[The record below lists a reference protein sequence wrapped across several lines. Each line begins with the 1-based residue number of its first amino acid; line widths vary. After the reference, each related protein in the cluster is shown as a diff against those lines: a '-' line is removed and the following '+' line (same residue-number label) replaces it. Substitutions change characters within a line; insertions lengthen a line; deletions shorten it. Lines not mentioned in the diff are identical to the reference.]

1 MISRVYKT
9 IKIIK
14 TAKKP
19 GRFITDL

>member
-19 GRFITDL
+19 GPFTTDL